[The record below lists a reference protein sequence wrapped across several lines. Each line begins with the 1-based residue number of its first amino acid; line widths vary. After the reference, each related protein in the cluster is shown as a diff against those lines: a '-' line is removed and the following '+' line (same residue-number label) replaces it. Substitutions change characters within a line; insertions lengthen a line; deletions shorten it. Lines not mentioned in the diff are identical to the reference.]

1 MAVETKDLGPAFGLV
16 APDSFEER
24 AAVVNDM
31 RKDVDFR
38 LFPGDQFPI
47 VPDPIASFGCHR
59 VSFQLLN
66 LLEFMLVSG
75 SGGVKANYLP
85 AKGFHLD
92 CPFPF
97 P

>member
-1 MAVETKDLGPAFGLV
+1 MAVETKDLRSALGLV

-24 AAVVNDM
+24 AAVVNHM
-31 RKDVDFR
+31 RKNVDFR

-47 VPDPIASFGCHR
+47 VPDSVASFGRHR

-66 LLEFMLVSG
+66 PLAFMLVSG